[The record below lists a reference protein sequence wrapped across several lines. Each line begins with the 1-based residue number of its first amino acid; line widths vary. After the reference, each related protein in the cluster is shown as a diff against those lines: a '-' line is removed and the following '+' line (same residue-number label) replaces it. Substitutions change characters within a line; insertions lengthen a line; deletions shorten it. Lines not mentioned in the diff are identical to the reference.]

1 MLISGVRQRDAVYI
15 YTYLFIFR
23 DFTGSVVKS
32 LPGNVRDMRHRLDS
46 WVGKIPWRRAW

>member
-1 MLISGVRQRDAVYI
+1 MKEIKSERVLDINMLPA
-15 YTYLFIFR
+15 L
-23 DFTGSVVKS
+23 VVKS